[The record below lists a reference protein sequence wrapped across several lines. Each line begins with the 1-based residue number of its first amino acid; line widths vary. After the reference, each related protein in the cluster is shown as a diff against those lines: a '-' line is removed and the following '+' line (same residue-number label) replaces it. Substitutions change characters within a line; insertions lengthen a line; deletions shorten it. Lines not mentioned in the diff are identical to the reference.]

1 MAGFD
6 GVMVLKRGLEGS
18 LAPATSKA
26 SGLLCAVR
34 NSNGHLFFTRLE
46 HDFPA
51 FEQFRTETDDEIA
64 SPTAEINAALI
75 RKYLHNGR
83 TDYADFDNRVNYAKA
98 LYMRGLDWIES
109 QIGY

>member
-51 FEQFRTETDDEIA
+51 FAQFRTETDDEIA
-64 SPTAEINAALI
+64 NPTAEINATLI

-83 TDYADFDNRVNYAKA
+83 TDYADFDNRINYAKA